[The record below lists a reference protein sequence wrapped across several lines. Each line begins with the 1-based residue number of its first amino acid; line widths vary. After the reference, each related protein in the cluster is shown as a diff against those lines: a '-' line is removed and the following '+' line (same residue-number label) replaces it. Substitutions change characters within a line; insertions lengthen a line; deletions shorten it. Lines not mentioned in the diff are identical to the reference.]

1 VARFSNFLILFK
13 YLHQIWQSKT
23 LRKKILFTLFIL
35 VVFRLAAHITV
46 PGVNI
51 DALGN
56 IFQQNDLLGV
66 FSALTGG
73 SMESFSIVLMG
84 LSPYI
89 NASII
94 MQLMTVVIPKLE
106 TLSKE
111 GMEGRRK
118 INSYTR
124 MLTIPFALLQ
134 SYGMIILLNQ
144 SSASA
149 GTPLIASVT
158 DPTVVIP
165 IMIIVTAGTLLLM
178 WFGELITENGIG
190 NGISL
195 LIFASIISGMPT
207 IVGRMLGIA
216 QGGDTTKLSYFII
229 FIVLTILLLMFVV
242 LITEGQRN
250 IPITYATRSTGGKGE
265 KAGLPIR
272 VNQAGMIPIIF
283 AISMMT
289 FPSVVAQFFQASASP
304 MLQSIADII
313 LKYFNATNPTYVY
326 MVVYFLLIMAFSYF
340 YVSVTFNPEQVAENI
355 QKRGGFIPGIRPGS
369 QTADFLAKVSSHL
382 NLFGGGFLAIV
393 AVIPILFTKYTTL
406 SSSDLIISG
415 SGLII
420 VVGVV
425 LELIRQIDAQLVM
438 HDYDKLY

>member
-1 VARFSNFLILFK
+1 MFK
-13 YLHQIWQSKT
+13 YLHQIWRSTT

-35 VVFRLAAHITV
+35 VVFRVAAHITV
-46 PGVNI
+46 PGVNVG
-51 DALGN
+51 ALAG
-56 IFQQNDLLGV
+56 IFEQNDLLGV

-94 MQLMTVVIPKLE
+94 IQLMTVVIPKLE
-106 TLSKE
+106 ALSKE

-118 INSYTR
+118 INQYTR
-124 MLTIPFALLQ
+124 WLTVPFAFLQ

-144 SSASA
+144 SSQ
-149 GTPLIASVT
+149 GNLISDVT
-158 DPTVVIP
+158 DPMVVLP
-165 IMIIVTAGTLLLM
+165 IMIIITAGTVFLM
-178 WFGELITENGIG
+178 WLGELITENGIG

-216 QGGDTTKLSYFII
+216 QGGDTTKLWYFIVFVI
-229 FIVLTILLLMFVV
+229 LTIAMLVFVV

-250 IPITYATRSTGGKGE
+250 VPITYATRATGGKGE

-289 FPSVVAQFFQASASP
+289 FPSVIAQFFRSSSSVT
-304 MLQSIADII
+304 LQNIADFI
-313 LKYFNATNPTYVY
+313 LKYFNATNPTYLYLVL
-326 MVVYFLLIMAFSYF
+326 YFLLIVAFSYF

-369 QTADFLAKVSSHL
+369 QTAEFLAKVSSHM
-382 NLFGGGFLAIV
+382 NLFGGVFLAIV
-393 AVIPILFTKYTTL
+393 AVIPIIFTKYTTL

-425 LELIRQIDAQLVM
+425 LELIRQIDAQLIM

>member
-1 VARFSNFLILFK
+1 MI
-13 YLHQIWQSKT
+13 
-23 LRKKILFTLFIL
+23 
-35 VVFRLAAHITV
+35 FRLAAHITV
-46 PGVNI
+46 PGVNLA
-51 DALGN
+51 ALEN

-73 SMESFSIVLMG
+73 SMERFSIVLMG

-94 MQLMTVVIPKLE
+94 IQLMTVVIPKLE
-106 TLSKE
+106 NLSKE

-118 INSYTR
+118 INQYTR
-124 MLTIPFALLQ
+124 ILTIPFALLQ

-144 SSASA
+144 SAR
-149 GTPLIASVT
+149 GGGVGLIPDVT
-158 DPTVVIP
+158 DIKVVLP
-165 IMIIVTAGTLLLM
+165 IMVIVTAGTLFLM
-178 WFGELITENGIG
+178 WLGEQITEMGIG

-195 LIFASIISGMPT
+195 LIFAGIITDMPT

-216 QGGDTTKLSYFII
+216 QGGDTTKLTYFITFVI
-229 FIVLTILLLMFVV
+229 ITIIMLMCVV
-242 LITEGQRN
+242 LVTEGQRN
-250 IPITYATRSTGGKGE
+250 IPITYATRATGGKAE

-283 AISMMT
+283 AMSMMT
-289 FPSVVAQFFQASASP
+289 FPTVVAQFFKASTSTR
-304 MLQSIADII
+304 LQNIADFM
-313 LKYFNATNPTYVY
+313 LRWFNATNPS
-326 MVVYFLLIMAFSYF
+326 YFYLVLYFILIVAFSYF
-340 YVSVTFNPEQVAENI
+340 YVSVTFNPEQIAENI

-369 QTADFLAKVSSHL
+369 QTAEFLAKVSSHL
-382 NLFGGGFLAIV
+382 DLFGGVFLATLAI
-393 AVIPILFTKYTTL
+393 IPILFTKYTTL

-425 LELIRQIDAQLVM
+425 LELIRQIDSQLVM

>member
-1 VARFSNFLILFK
+1 MTPGSSLQMFK
-13 YLHQIWQSKT
+13 YFHQIWQSKE
-23 LRKKILFTLFIL
+23 LKYKILFTLFAL
-35 VVFRLAAHITV
+35 VVFRFAAHITV
-46 PGVNI
+46 PGVNL

-56 IFQQNDLLGV
+56 IFQQNALLGV
-66 FSALTGG
+66 FSAFTGG
-73 SMESFSIVLMG
+73 SMENFSIVLMG

-94 MQLMTVVIPKLE
+94 IQLMTVVIPKLE
-106 TLSKE
+106 NLSKE
-111 GMEGRRK
+111 GEEGRRK
-118 INSYTR
+118 LNHYTR
-124 MLTIPFALLQ
+124 LLTIPFALLQ
-134 SYGMIILLNQ
+134 SYGMIVLLNN
-144 SSASA
+144 SSQAT
-149 GTPLIASVT
+149 GLPLISDVT
-158 DPTVVIP
+158 DPTIILP
-165 IMIIVTAGTLLLM
+165 IMIIVTAGTVFMM
-178 WFGELITENGIG
+178 WLGEQITAIGIG

-207 IVGRMLGIA
+207 VVGRMLSLG

-229 FIVLTILLLMFVV
+229 FVIITIIMLLAVV

-250 IPITYATRSTGGKGE
+250 IPITYATRATGAKAE

-283 AISMMT
+283 AISMIT
-289 FPSVVAQFFQASASP
+289 FPSVMAQFFQTSDSKT
-304 MLQSIADII
+304 LQDIATFI
-313 LKYFNATNPTYVY
+313 LQYFNASQPSYVY
-326 MVVYFLLIMAFSYF
+326 MIFYFILIILFSFF

-369 QTADFLAKVSSHL
+369 QTAEYLQKVSNRM
-382 NLFGGGFLAIV
+382 NLFGGTFI
-393 AVIPILFTKYTTL
+393 AVIAVVPILFTKFTTL

-425 LELIRQIDAQLVM
+425 LDLMRQINAQLVM